1 MSHTN
6 FHPAPL
12 NDDGLKALQAL
23 EKDLGLTMVAVEQDP
38 KPADLTDEQL
48 AKLKSVEDQ
57 IGVSII
63 AYEKH

>member
-12 NDDGLKALQAL
+12 DDNGLKALQAL
-23 EKDLGLTMVAVEQDP
+23 EKDLGLTMVAVKQDP
-38 KPADLTDEQL
+38 QPAQLTEEQL
-48 AKLKSVEDQ
+48 AKLKNVEDQ
-57 IGVSII
+57 TGTTII

>member
-12 NDDGLKALQAL
+12 DDNGLKALQSL
-23 EKDLGLTMVAVEQDP
+23 ENDLGLTMVAVEEDP

-48 AKLKSVEDQ
+48 AKLKSLEDQ
-57 IGVSII
+57 LGVSVI
-63 AYEKH
+63 AYDKQ

>member
-12 NDDGLKALQAL
+12 DNSGLKALQAL
-23 EKDLGLTMVAVEQDP
+23 EKDLNLTMVAVEQDP
-38 KPADLTDEQL
+38 KPAELTDDQL
-48 AKLKSVEDQ
+48 AKLKSLEGKMG
-57 IGVSII
+57 ISII